1 MLCPVTYA
9 VFPFG
14 LTATEVAA
22 SALLPV
28 PLYRLAHSRAPGLVT
43 ANDVPVGTA
52 RAGCGTRVAKGAAPT
67 AAEENVGRPA
77 ACAGATPTPA
87 NTAAT
92 TINFNPGPR
101 TRVRIQLIGH
111 LRHEVR
117 PPLRPNTCAREYL
130 PLAPTMDPPRD
141 PVHPHRAPRLNRTP
155 AAQRQTTNSVRGR

>member
-101 TRVRIQLIGH
+101 TRLRIQLIGH

-117 PPLRPNTCAREYL
+117 PPLAPEHMRTRVPPASADYGPSAR
-130 PLAPTMDPPRD
+130 
-141 PVHPHRAPRLNRTP
+141 
-155 AAQRQTTNSVRGR
+155 